1 MNNRDL
7 TALGNKVILKLD
19 SGELLN
25 REDLEILQRIQGA
38 ATQRHL
44 IGIYAWLGFCVLVL
58 VVIQLIK
65 LWAGYYDKGTNSVV
79 FGVWIL
85 SSGIIC
91 CIPDFGL
98 GKIRRRM
105 KCSRCHRRIGDS
117 KQRFEKLIARGRCP
131 YCSELCVSLESEE
144 ENLD

>member
-1 MNNRDL
+1 MDSQKL
-7 TALGNKVILKLD
+7 TTLGNEVISKLD
-19 SGELLN
+19 RGEILN
-25 REDLEILQRIQGA
+25 REDLEILQDIQDA

-44 IGIYAWLGFCVLVL
+44 MGVYVWLGICVLVL
-58 VVIQLIK
+58 VVIQLVK
-65 LWAGYYDKGTNSVV
+65 LGTGYYDKGANGVV
-79 FGVWIL
+79 FSIWLL
-85 SSGIIC
+85 SLGIIC

-98 GKIRRRM
+98 EKIRRRM

-117 KQRFEKLIARGRCP
+117 KQRLEKLIARGRCP